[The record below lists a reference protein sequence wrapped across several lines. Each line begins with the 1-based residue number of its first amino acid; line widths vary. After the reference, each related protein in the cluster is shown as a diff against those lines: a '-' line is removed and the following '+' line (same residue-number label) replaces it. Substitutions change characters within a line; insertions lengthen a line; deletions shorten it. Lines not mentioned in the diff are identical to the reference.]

1 MSFHRIT
8 RFEDSHLMM
17 QHCDM
22 TMQTTENYPV
32 HTHKS
37 YELLFLKKGDVSYL
51 VDGQICPLRKNSL
64 VITRPDI
71 PHQIRIESDD
81 TYDRYNLLF
90 SPECLPKELIAK
102 IPKTLHVLRFDG
114 DGLVSG
120 IFEKMDYY
128 CRTLPEEYLS
138 RAMLA
143 LTEELL
149 WNIIIHTTDDK
160 NNRSRYLHPLTRS
173 ALDYMDQQLLQIQN
187 VDQIC
192 VALGISKSYLHH
204 IFQEDLA
211 TTPKAYLNQ
220 RRLELARREILLG
233 AKASSLCFQC
243 GFDDYSSFYRAYK
256 KQFGYAPSET
266 QQSAFREEPEE

>member
-1 MSFHRIT
+1 
-8 RFEDSHLMM
+8 
-17 QHCDM
+17 M
-22 TMQTTENYPV
+22 TMQTAENYPV
-32 HTHKS
+32 HTHKG

-51 VDGQICPLRKNSL
+51 VDGQIHPLRKNSL
-64 VITRPDI
+64 VISRPDV
-71 PHQIRIESDD
+71 PHRIRIESDD

-90 SPECLPKELIAK
+90 SPECLPKGLIEK
-102 IPKTLHVLRFDG
+102 IPQDLHVLRCDG
-114 DGLVSG
+114 EGLIAG

-143 LTEELL
+143 LTEELI
-149 WNIIIHTTDDK
+149 WNIIIHTADDK
-160 NNRSRYLHPLTRS
+160 NNRGQYLHPLTRS
-173 ALDYMDQQLLQIQN
+173 ALDYMDQQLLEIQT

-192 VALGISKSYLHH
+192 AALGISKSYLHH

-233 AKASSLCFQC
+233 AKASSLYFRC

-266 QQSAFREEPEE
+266 TETSFQPIAEK

>member
-1 MSFHRIT
+1 MSIHRIT
-8 RFEDSHLMM
+8 RFEDSLLIM

-32 HTHKS
+32 HTHKG

-51 VDGQICPLRKNSL
+51 VDGQVYPLRKNSL
-64 VITRPDI
+64 VISRPDV
-71 PHQIRIESDD
+71 PHRIRVESDD

-90 SPECLPKELIAK
+90 SPECLPKELIEK
-102 IPKTLHVLRFDG
+102 IPPDLHVLRFDG
-114 DGLVSG
+114 DGLVTG
-120 IFEKMDYY
+120 IFEKMEYY
-128 CRTLPEEYLS
+128 CRSLPEEHLS

-149 WNIIIHTTDDK
+149 WNIIIQTTEDTSS
-160 NNRSRYLHPLTRS
+160 RSRYLHPLTRS
-173 ALDYMDQQLLQIQN
+173 APDYMEQQLLEIQT

-204 IFQEDLA
+204 IFQEDFA

-220 RRLELARREILLG
+220 RRLQFARREILLG
-233 AKASSLCFQC
+233 AKASSLYFRC

-266 QQSAFREEPEE
+266 QQAAFQANSEG